1 MTSLDPAP
9 AEKEHKNPIYFNYI
23 FEGHGHN
30 RFQMGSCGRL
40 LCAGPGEGSEGS
52 EAAVA
57 LRPGLTAQLTAQS
70 GPYGP

>member
-30 RFQMGSCGRL
+30 RFQMGSCGRP